1 MLVSNTSTLVLLAKA
16 TLLEV
21 WIAHTG
27 PIAIPADV
35 QDEATKNREYY
46 DALIIKKFIDD
57 KKILVQKAPLP
68 KIQAVM
74 KNFRL
79 DIGEAAA
86 YALFNPKKHEALMT
100 DDGELIKVCKI
111 EGIPFVGALGIAA
124 ALYKKGIVSR
134 ETALEKIENL
144 RRIGRYSNEVYAY
157 FHKLIH
163 GEHYGNCCC
172 TTGH

>member
-1 MLVSNTSTLVLLAKA
+1 MLVSNTSTLVLLAKT

-21 WIAHTG
+21 WITHAG
-27 PIAIPADV
+27 PIVIPLDV
-35 QDEATKNREYY
+35 QEEATKNKEYY

-74 KNFRL
+74 KEFRL

-124 ALYKKGIVSR
+124 ALYKKGILSQ
-134 ETALEKIENL
+134 EIALKKIENL
-144 RRIGRYSNEVYAY
+144 WRIGRYRIEVYTY
-157 FHKLIH
+157 FHKLIQ
-163 GEHYGNCCC
+163 GEHHGNCCC